1 MVFADI
7 PIFLESLKQ
16 EIGEIERKYNAD
28 PNHGILQS
36 YIGMSSRTKKIIL
49 NNINPAKKEL
59 DVLNARYSVKYN
71 IKDLSFHIQQA
82 NDNLTFLKESIK
94 KIHEAY
100 NNQEPYSKIQE
111 SWKALF
117 PSVEKRLK
125 ELNSR
130 LFIIERIIK
139 DEF

>member
-16 EIGEIERKYNAD
+16 EIGELERKYASD
-28 PNHGILQS
+28 SNHGILQS
-36 YIGMSSRTKKIIL
+36 YIGMSARTKKIIL
-49 NNINPAKKEL
+49 NNINPAMKEL
-59 DVLNARYSVKYN
+59 DVLNARYSVKYD
-71 IKDLSFHIQQA
+71 IKDLAFHIQQA
-82 NDNLTFLKESIK
+82 NDNLAFLKESVK

-100 NNQEPYSKIQE
+100 NNQEQYSKIQE

-117 PSVEKRLK
+117 PSVEKRLR